1 MEFRE
6 RWEELAE
13 KEYDFYVSQPAS
25 FLEEAV
31 RSGNFGNYY
40 QIWEV
45 VAAKSTLDRIGWD
58 LFKVLKTDSPYLTR
72 YHCAQAL
79 VEMAES
85 AEHGIQAAQVSAEAQ
100 FNVPENLEKL
110 KHIIEEKLAAK

>member
-13 KEYDFYVSQPAS
+13 KEYDFYMAQPAS
-25 FLEEAV
+25 FIEEAV

-45 VAAKSTLDRIGWD
+45 VPSKLTLEKIGWD
-58 LFKVLKTDSPYLTR
+58 LFSILKTDSPYLTR
-72 YHCAQAL
+72 FHCAQAL
-79 VEMAES
+79 VQMAES
-85 AEHGIQAAQVSAEAQ
+85 APHGIQAAMISAEAQ
-100 FNVPENLEKL
+100 FNVPQNLEIL
-110 KHIIEEKLAAK
+110 KTIIENKLAGK